1 MDGITSLYQR
11 KKYHLAVLKQHHFK
25 TTKGIKMLLDQYEIP
40 MVVEVAAVVIMGIIF
55 GAMFAL
61 SI

>member
-1 MDGITSLYQR
+1 
-11 KKYHLAVLKQHHFK
+11 
-25 TTKGIKMLLDQYEIP
+25 MLLDQYEIP
-40 MVVEVAAVVIMGIIF
+40 MAVEVAVVVIMGIIF

>member
-1 MDGITSLYQR
+1 M
-11 KKYHLAVLKQHHFK
+11 F
-25 TTKGIKMLLDQYEIP
+25 LDQYEIP
-40 MVVEVAAVVIMGIIF
+40 MAVEVAAVVIMGIIF

>member
-1 MDGITSLYQR
+1 MQNVVSTLPNFVQMLKLFITNPR
-11 KKYHLAVLKQHHFK
+11 KE
-25 TTKGIKMLLDQYEIP
+25 IKMFLDKYEIP
-40 MVVEVAAVVIMGIIF
+40 MAVEVAAVVIMGIIF

>member
-1 MDGITSLYQR
+1 
-11 KKYHLAVLKQHHFK
+11 
-25 TTKGIKMLLDQYEIP
+25 MLLDQYEIP
-40 MVVEVAAVVIMGIIF
+40 MAFEVLAVVIMGIIF

>member
-1 MDGITSLYQR
+1 MN
-11 KKYHLAVLKQHHFK
+11 HHFK
-25 TTKGIKMLLDQYEIP
+25 TTKGIKMFLDQYKIP
-40 MVVEVAAVVIMGIIF
+40 LAVEVAAVVIMGIIF

>member
-1 MDGITSLYQR
+1 M
-11 KKYHLAVLKQHHFK
+11 F
-25 TTKGIKMLLDQYEIP
+25 LDKYEIP
-40 MVVEVAAVVIMGIIF
+40 MAVEVAVVVIMGIIF